1 MELKG
6 EGGGSLLHQQPDPL
20 QWGEGARPGRGRGA
34 PGAGLEA
41 LAEVLPG
48 GGNRDGR
55 RRFWR
60 FLGRGCGWLRAPHT
74 PGKGEAG
81 GSGGLRPRPPAGSP
95 RARPLSRRSLAGSAA
110 GRGWELGK
118 GDPEPAVR
126 GRSGL
131 QLVPLCHRLP
141 RAGDHVLPVLHL
153 TGTALPGQVN
163 LRETHP
169 WSHRGRSIPVP
180 LPGTGAFTPK
190 LLQPR
195 FSGLGTE
202 PGYFYPSIF
211 PYGTAEK
218 RVCQLSLL
226 LLPPR
231 GAGATAPAPRII
243 AGEPGWS
250 TAANYAIKSD

>member
-6 EGGGSLLHQQPDPL
+6 EGGGSLLHPQPDPL

-180 LPGTGAFTPK
+180 LPGTGAFTP
-190 LLQPR
+190 Q
-195 FSGLGTE
+195 
-202 PGYFYPSIF
+202 
-211 PYGTAEK
+211 
-218 RVCQLSLL
+218 
-226 LLPPR
+226 
-231 GAGATAPAPRII
+231 TAPAPLFRARHG
-243 AGEPGWS
+243 AGLFLSLDFSIWHRGKARVPAL
-250 TAANYAIKSD
+250 AAAAATSGSRCHRSGSADHRRRAGMEHSC